1 MVRSTLPADM
11 HETTMSDDSDDGDE
25 GRALRARRI
34 IEAVAAIPRGRVAS
48 YGAIAA
54 RAGYP
59 GRARLIGRVLGDAPN
74 RLDLPWHRVLR
85 ADGRIGIPVGT
96 AGFREQCRRLKAE
109 GVVVKDGRVPM
120 SAFGLDHD
128 LDRAIWGFAG

>member
-1 MVRSTLPADM
+1 MVPSTTFQNM
-11 HETTMSDDSDDGDE
+11 QETTMVDE
-25 GRALRARRI
+25 IDADEAGEIRARRI
-34 IEAVAAIPRGRVAS
+34 IEAVAAIPKGRVAS

-59 GRARLIGRVLGDAPN
+59 GRARLIGKVLGEAPD
-74 RLDLPWHRVLR
+74 RLQLPWHRVLR
-85 ADGRIGIPVGT
+85 ADGRIGIPAGT
-96 AGFREQCRRLKAE
+96 RGFREQCKRLKAE

-128 LDRAIWGFAG
+128 LDRAIWGFPA

>member
-1 MVRSTLPADM
+1 MVRSQLPADM
-11 HETTMSDDSDDGDE
+11 HETAMVDDIDDDE
-25 GRALRARRI
+25 ARALRAKRI

-85 ADGRIGIPVGT
+85 ADGKIGIPPGT
-96 AGFREQCRRLKAE
+96 AGYREQCRRLKAE

-128 LDRAIWGFAG
+128 LDRAIWGFPT